1 MYDIDTALDL
11 RRALQRLTDTQREA
25 LRLVMAGYT
34 QREAAERLGVSR
46 RSVRDRL
53 GRAIA
58 TMQRVAGAA

>member
-11 RRALQRLTDTQREA
+11 SRAMQRLTDTQREA

-34 QREAAERLGVSR
+34 QREAAARLGVSR